1 MIDIMNI
8 NICIGILFLGFL
20 IKMIN
25 LYRNFYKVYKNLDTD
40 ERIKFFNNK
49 YIITIISKFNAIKHI
64 FIFYIL
70 IPTIKINYFILS
82 IFISLIHSL
91 CEIEYDDFME
101 KNGFSFSDFSHDEI
115 EKILNNNSDD
125 EKNDDEKNDYEKN
138 DDEKNEKNE
147 KNQILENKEKLIDN
161 KIEFYIKNQNNIKKL
176 DINNLED
183 YTKLENLI
191 NNNDFNFD
199 FNTNLNI
206 EELKKDIN
214 IINEGI
220 EVLKIDDIDFGENL
234 NTFLNNFNNKE
245 KEINNNSFKV
255 KNYNSENIVVI
266 KAGKKKI
273 NK

>member
-1 MIDIMNI
+1 MIDNMNI
-8 NICIGILFLGFL
+8 NIYIGILFLGFF
-20 IKMIN
+20 IKMSI
-25 LYRNFYKVYKNLDTD
+25 LYRNFYKISKNLDTD

-49 YIITIISKFNAIKHI
+49 YIIATISKFNIIKNI

-70 IPTIKINYFILS
+70 VPMIKINYFILS

-101 KNGFSFSDFSHDEI
+101 KNGFSFNNFNNDEI

-125 EKNDDEKNDYEKN
+125 EKNDDELINNSKINN
-138 DDEKNEKNE
+138 MNEKN
-147 KNQILENKEKLIDN
+147 KLLENKEKLIDQ
-161 KIEFYIKNQNNIKKL
+161 KIEFYMKNQNNIENL
-176 DINNLED
+176 NINNLEN
-183 YTKLENLI
+183 YEKLQNLI
-191 NNNDFNFD
+191 INNDYNFD
-199 FNTNLNI
+199 LNTNLNNINSNVNI

-220 EVLKIDDIDFGENL
+220 EVLKIDDIDFGDNNL
-234 NTFLNNFNNKE
+234 NTFFNNFNNKE
-245 KEINNNSFKV
+245 NKIKV
-255 KNYNSENIVVI
+255 DNTDNIVVI